1 MLTVLEIFLI
11 DDILKTFGF
20 IYVTGTPVTLLHHS
34 VARALWALV
43 TLAHDAV

>member
-20 IYVTGTPVTLLHHS
+20 IYL
-34 VARALWALV
+34 VAFMLFLCC
-43 TLAHDAV
+43 AVNGSAFNNFE